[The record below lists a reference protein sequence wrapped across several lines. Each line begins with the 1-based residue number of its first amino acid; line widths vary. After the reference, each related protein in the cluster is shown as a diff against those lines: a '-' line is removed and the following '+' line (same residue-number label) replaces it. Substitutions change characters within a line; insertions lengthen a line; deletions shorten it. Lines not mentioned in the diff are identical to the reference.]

1 MPNRIFIKV
10 LLPEPFSPSR
20 PTIDPAA
27 TVRSIPTLACTGPY
41 DLEIP
46 RISRSAG
53 DIAWGTPHTFCVI
66 ATPSRP
72 RPQWEKAALVAPLR
86 NLHAP
91 AGVFLG
97 DRDLQFAGREL
108 LLHRVDLGGDGG
120 RHGRTEGLRVGIFEV
135 GP

>member
-53 DIAWGTPHTFCVI
+53 DIAWG
-66 ATPSRP
+66 
-72 RPQWEKAALVAPLR
+72 APL
-86 NLHAP
+86 
-91 AGVFLG
+91 G
-97 DRDLQFAGREL
+97 
-108 LLHRVDLGGDGG
+108 
-120 RHGRTEGLRVGIFEV
+120 EGLRPVPLTPSSSLKLLRKQRARVHFGIYTPPRASSLVTVTFNS
-135 GP
+135 

>member
-20 PTIDPAA
+20 PTIDPAS
-27 TVRSIPTLACTGPY
+27 TVRSIPMLACTGPY

-53 DIAWGTPHTFCVI
+53 DIEWGAPCEP
-66 ATPSRP
+66 PSPARG
-72 RPQWEKAALVAPLR
+72 EGTMTEAALVAPLR
-86 NLHAP
+86 NSRAA

-97 DRDLQFAGREL
+97 DRDLQFAG
-108 LLHRVDLGGDGG
+108 
-120 RHGRTEGLRVGIFEV
+120 
-135 GP
+135 